1 MNLCVIVLT
10 NDLKKDIK
18 PPKYYPK
25 VCYEVGGRS
34 MLETVLERVV
44 ELKPS
49 RIILMV
55 SKHELF
61 YINKL
66 IKHSDYSKLISYSLF
81 DEKKAISAA
90 KPCYSNKNVL
100 VVPGN
105 APLLTTKGMLKMISE
120 NRNIKINNSLFYLK
134 KEYTE
139 VIDNIEEYSTGDE
152 ELLSEKEITRVETK
166 ADYDRVNTFV
176 EKKKKK
182 FFKN

>member
-25 VCYEVGGRS
+25 VCYEVDGKT
-34 MLETVLERVV
+34 MIETVLERVV
-44 ELKPS
+44 ELKAS

-61 YINKL
+61 YINKI

-81 DEKKAISAA
+81 DEKKAISAS
-90 KPCYSNKNVL
+90 KRCYSGKNIL

-105 APLLTTKGMLKMISE
+105 APLLTTKGMLKMMSE

-134 KEYTE
+134 KEYTD
-139 VIDNIEEYSTGDE
+139 VIDNIGEYSIGDE
-152 ELLSEKEITRVETK
+152 ELLSKKEIMIVESK
-166 ADYDRVNTFV
+166 ADYDRVNEMV
-176 EKKKKK
+176 KKKRK